1 VKDLEREAL
10 SPFPPFR
17 LAENH
22 SPFFCRLGFSK
33 DLEREALSPLP
44 PFPACRKSL
53 PIFQISSLRKLVKTR
68 FLRYTFIIE
77 KLRNIQE
84 A

>member
-1 VKDLEREAL
+1 LPKIVPHLL
-10 SPFPPFR
+10 
-17 LAENH
+17 
-22 SPFFCRLGFSK
+22 K

-44 PFPACRKSL
+44 LFGLPKIVLHFPN
-53 PIFQISSLRKLVKTR
+53 SSLWKLVKTR